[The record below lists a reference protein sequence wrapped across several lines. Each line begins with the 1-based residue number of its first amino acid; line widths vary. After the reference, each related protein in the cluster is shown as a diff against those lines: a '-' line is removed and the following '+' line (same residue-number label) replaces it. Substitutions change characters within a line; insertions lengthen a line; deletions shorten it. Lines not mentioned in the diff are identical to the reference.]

1 MCTVSNIGD
10 NFRNNFPNNYHW
22 YDPNKTGNPPPY
34 IPPTSVSPYT
44 ITKPLVD
51 SRFLPTPPSRE
62 EFNKLKAD
70 VEALRELL
78 KAAKIYDE
86 KTGQKDCEADEKVEF
101 IKLLAKYLDVD
112 MKGVFE

>member
-1 MCTVSNIGD
+1 MCIVSYIGD
-10 NFRNNFPNNYHW
+10 NFQKNFPNDYPW
-22 YDPNKTGNPPPY
+22 YNPTPY
-34 IPPTSVSPYT
+34 IPPTSVSPHT
-44 ITKPLVD
+44 ITKLF
-51 SRFLPTPPSRE
+51 SPTPPSRE